1 MTVGPDVPDYSR
13 PCVDVD
19 RETHADWQWGVT
31 HTVQPEKLAPMLPGV
46 EYCVTVKVQRMVT
59 DVDLETT
66 FSGLFTRATA
76 IAGARCHDFARGD
89 EGVHRWVM
97 CHAWRTVPV
106 GSNSVMFAMVMMG
119 LIRPSAGQV
128 LPSGQ
133 PPPTTQELVMSGGA
147 TMEEMRQRSPQRAT
161 EVFVEFDHRH
171 RATSGAPLFM
181 YSYGER
187 LAVDT
192 VDSFEPF
199 VQRAESNALAHRAM
213 FGLPARTPLEAL
225 RIGARSGNPQ
235 LPTRE
240 PRDCKCL
247 AVGIGN

>member
-1 MTVGPDVPDYSR
+1 MTVGPDLPDYSR

-19 RETHADWQWGVT
+19 RETHAEWQWGVT
-31 HTVQPEKLAPMLPGV
+31 HTVRPEKLAPMSPGV
-46 EYCVTVKVQRMVT
+46 EYSITVKVQRVVT
-59 DVDLETT
+59 DADPETT
-66 FSGLFTRATA
+66 FSALFARATA

-97 CHAWRTVPV
+97 CQAWRTVPA
-106 GSNSVMFAMVMMG
+106 GANSLKFAIVMMG
-119 LIRPSAGQV
+119 LIRPVASQAPP
-128 LPSGQ
+128 PSQ
-133 PPPTTQELVMSGGA
+133 PPPTTQELMMSGGA

-171 RATSGAPLFM
+171 PAGGGAPLFL

-199 VQRAESNALAHRAM
+199 VQRAESNALAHQAM
-213 FGLPARTPLEAL
+213 FGLPGTSEAPFPICHREWYMADNL
-225 RIGARSGNPQ
+225 VSVELQ
-235 LPTRE
+235 LKP
-240 PRDCKCL
+240 
-247 AVGIGN
+247 